1 MKKYKK
7 KDILETVDLLIEGNN
22 FITLNYKKGN
32 EIESIVDILTQC
44 QEMAILL
51 GNCLETLGDIG
62 EKSVPLLE
70 DYCENIYQ
78 ISQNLS
84 DVYICRKIIKKIT
97 GQLTDLK
104 NNIIYGMQEDKIEIV
119 FLPYKASMWDSLESV
134 WKAANEDPECD
145 AYVVPIPYYEKN
157 EQGEL
162 AIMHYE
168 GDQFPKD
175 VPIIHYMD
183 YNLAER
189 RPNVA
194 FIHNPY
200 DQYNYVTSIHPA
212 YYVPELKKYVERV
225 AYIPYFV
232 SPEPN
237 PDCIETQKQ
246 KNGFVVKPGVTDS
259 DLVFVQSEDM
269 KRLYVNILE
278 KEIPNVNRKYWEA
291 KIFGLG
297 SPKLDRVHSTKRNDD
312 LLSNGWHSLI
322 YNSNRIRKK
331 VIFYNTS
338 LHDLLNQDNMMEKIT
353 DTLAFFKEREDC
365 VLWWRPHPLYESTL
379 ASMRPEMLPVYRK
392 IVENYMEEGWG
403 IFDAGE
409 DLNWAIAETDAY
421 YGDGSS
427 VVQLYEEAKKPVLY
441 QNTRVKNSVEEEVA
455 IPIWPCA
462 FCVDGD
468 DIWFV
473 HGKINALM
481 HYNMIENHTYIV
493 GTVPEEKMFR
503 EMLYSAVYK
512 WNEKI
517 YLIPCFARKLMV
529 YNIKENKFTEILIQ
543 NIEKYSEKGLFER
556 AYAKGKYLY
565 CIPFLYEAIIKIN
578 MESEEIEYTVI
589 GKMGDIYITD
599 VAKIENNIA
608 AINVHNNQLLFYN
621 MDTSVLEIKKLDEDR
636 KKIVAI
642 ASMGDSLFLFNKSS
656 QALIELNIKNMRE
669 REFNKIPYE
678 AIKITTISSEFI
690 MIDPTYDH
698 EIKIINN
705 RGEVIFETR
714 EMIENNKGSLYAIYY
729 SGIDGLNSIDE
740 NVSFY
745 FSRDKYVM
753 YQFNKGKLE
762 REFFMR
768 LSADE
773 INKLKNI
780 FSEIIQLKMEENSL
794 FKLED
799 WMNKL
804 NKKQDSH
811 SEKRVDCGEK
821 ILMKVKETGI

>member
-1 MKKYKK
+1 MRQYRKKE
-7 KDILETVDLLIEGNN
+7 ILETADLLIEGNN
-22 FITLNYKKGN
+22 YITNSCRTGN
-32 EIESIVDILTQC
+32 KEHIMEILSQS
-44 QEMAILL
+44 QEMAIIL
-51 GNCLETLGDIG
+51 GNCLERFEEAGKDL
-62 EKSVPLLE
+62 VPILE
-70 DYCENIYQ
+70 DYCEKIYQ
-78 ISQNLS
+78 FSQNLS
-84 DVYICRKIIKKIT
+84 DEFICRKIAKQT
-97 GQLTDLK
+97 TRQLAGLK
-104 NNIIYGMQEDKIEIV
+104 VNIIEQIPEDKIEMV
-119 FLPYKASMWDSLESV
+119 FFPYKASMWDSLESV
-134 WKAANEDPECD
+134 WRAAAEDPECD
-145 AYVVPIPYYEKN
+145 AYVVPIPYFERN
-157 EQGEL
+157 QQGEL
-162 AIMHYE
+162 AVMHYE
-168 GDQFPKD
+168 GDQFPDD
-175 VPIIHYMD
+175 VPVVHYMD
-183 YNLAER
+183 YNLVER
-189 RPNVA
+189 KPDVA

-200 DQYNYVTSIHPA
+200 DQYNHVTSVHPA
-212 YYVPELKKYVERV
+212 YYVRELKKYVRKV

-237 PDCIETQKQ
+237 PDSIEVQKQ
-246 KNGFVVKPGVTDS
+246 KRGFVVEPGVTDT

-481 HYNMIENHTYIV
+481 HYNMRENHTYIV

-780 FSEIIQLKMEENSL
+780 CVF
-794 FKLED
+794 
-799 WMNKL
+799 
-804 NKKQDSH
+804 
-811 SEKRVDCGEK
+811 
-821 ILMKVKETGI
+821 

>member
-1 MKKYKK
+1 MRQYRKKE
-7 KDILETVDLLIEGNN
+7 ILETADLLIEGNN
-22 FITLNYKKGN
+22 YITNSCRTGN
-32 EIESIVDILTQC
+32 KEHIMEILSQS
-44 QEMAILL
+44 QEMAIIL
-51 GNCLETLGDIG
+51 GNCLERFEEAGKDL
-62 EKSVPLLE
+62 VPILE
-70 DYCENIYQ
+70 DYCEKIYQ
-78 ISQNLS
+78 FSQNLS
-84 DVYICRKIIKKIT
+84 DEFICRKIAKQT
-97 GQLTDLK
+97 TRQLAGLK
-104 NNIIYGMQEDKIEIV
+104 VNIIEQIPEDKIEMV
-119 FLPYKASMWDSLESV
+119 FFPYKASMWDSLESV
-134 WKAANEDPECD
+134 WRAAAEDPECD
-145 AYVVPIPYYEKN
+145 AYVVPIPYFERN
-157 EQGEL
+157 QQGEL
-162 AIMHYE
+162 AVMHYE
-168 GDQFPKD
+168 GDQFPDD
-175 VPIIHYMD
+175 VPVVHYMD
-183 YNLAER
+183 YNLVER
-189 RPNVA
+189 KPDVA

-200 DQYNYVTSIHPA
+200 DQYNHVTSVHPA
-212 YYVPELKKYVERV
+212 YYVRELKKYVRKV

-237 PDCIETQKQ
+237 PDSIEVQKQ
-246 KNGFVVKPGVTDS
+246 KRGFVVEPGVTDT

-481 HYNMIENHTYIV
+481 HYNMRENHTYIV

-642 ASMGDSLFLFNKSS
+642 ASMGDSLYLFNKSS
-656 QALIELNIKNMRE
+656 QSLIELNIKNMRE
-669 REFNKIPYE
+669 REFHKIPYE

-762 REFFMR
+762 CEFFMR

-780 FSEIIQLKMEENSL
+780 FSEIMQLKMEENSL

-804 NKKQDSH
+804 NKNQDSH

-821 ILMKVKETGI
+821 ILMKVKKTGI

>member
-1 MKKYKK
+1 MRQYRKKE
-7 KDILETVDLLIEGNN
+7 ILETADLLIEGNN
-22 FITLNYKKGN
+22 YITNSCRTGN
-32 EIESIVDILTQC
+32 KEHIMEILSQS
-44 QEMAILL
+44 QEMAIIL
-51 GNCLETLGDIG
+51 GNCLERFEEAGKDL
-62 EKSVPLLE
+62 VPILE
-70 DYCENIYQ
+70 DYCEKIYQ
-78 ISQNLS
+78 FSQNLS
-84 DVYICRKIIKKIT
+84 DEFICRKIAKQT
-97 GQLTDLK
+97 TRQLAGLK
-104 NNIIYGMQEDKIEIV
+104 VNIIEQIPEDKIEMV
-119 FLPYKASMWDSLESV
+119 FFPYKASMWDSLESV
-134 WKAANEDPECD
+134 WRAAAEDPECD
-145 AYVVPIPYYEKN
+145 AYVVPIPYFERN
-157 EQGEL
+157 QQGEL
-162 AIMHYE
+162 AVMHYE
-168 GDQFPKD
+168 GDQFPDD
-175 VPIIHYMD
+175 VPVVHYMD
-183 YNLAER
+183 YNLVER
-189 RPNVA
+189 KPDVA

-200 DQYNYVTSIHPA
+200 DQYNHVTSVHPA
-212 YYVPELKKYVERV
+212 YYVRELKKYVRKV

-237 PDCIETQKQ
+237 PDSIEVQKQ
-246 KNGFVVKPGVTDS
+246 KRGFVVEPGVTDT

-481 HYNMIENHTYIV
+481 HYNMRENHTYIV

-762 REFFMR
+762 CEFFMR

-780 FSEIIQLKMEENSL
+780 FSEIMQLKMEENSL

>member
-1 MKKYKK
+1 MRQYRKKE
-7 KDILETVDLLIEGNN
+7 ILETADLLIEGNN
-22 FITLNYKKGN
+22 YITNSCRTGN
-32 EIESIVDILTQC
+32 KEHIMEILSQS
-44 QEMAILL
+44 QEMAIIL
-51 GNCLETLGDIG
+51 GNCLERFEEAGKDL
-62 EKSVPLLE
+62 VPILE
-70 DYCENIYQ
+70 DYCEKIYQ
-78 ISQNLS
+78 FSQNLS
-84 DVYICRKIIKKIT
+84 DEFICRKIAKQT
-97 GQLTDLK
+97 TRQLAGLK
-104 NNIIYGMQEDKIEIV
+104 VNIIEQIPEDKIEMV
-119 FLPYKASMWDSLESV
+119 FFPYKASMWDSLESV
-134 WKAANEDPECD
+134 WRAAAEDPECD
-145 AYVVPIPYYEKN
+145 AYVVPIPYFERN
-157 EQGEL
+157 QQGEL
-162 AIMHYE
+162 AVMHYE
-168 GDQFPKD
+168 GDQFPDD
-175 VPIIHYMD
+175 VPVVHYMD
-183 YNLAER
+183 YNLVER
-189 RPNVA
+189 KPDVA

-200 DQYNYVTSIHPA
+200 DQYNHVTSVHPA
-212 YYVPELKKYVERV
+212 YYVRELKKYVRKV

-237 PDCIETQKQ
+237 PDSIEVQKQ
-246 KNGFVVKPGVTDS
+246 KRGFVVEPGVTDT

-403 IFDAGE
+403 IFDTGE

-481 HYNMIENHTYIV
+481 HYNMRENHTYIV

>member
-168 GDQFPKD
+168 GNQFPKD

-493 GTVPEEKMFR
+493 GMVPEEKMFR